1 MGCCQS
7 REQPCPVA
15 DEVHGHGRAG
25 GTRQLD
31 QYSSKSSASLENI
44 IDKANPASANVEE
57 DAELCTDVV
66 EVLDVNLRSRPLEA
80 AEICGLQHNLLLYGV
95 PAAGNEAERVMAMK
109 AMQWMTQAPAPELDI
124 LCKVAADLY
133 DAPHASI
140 TLFDGASAWVS
151 NITNGEAH
159 RNSNILAACPWI
171 FLHPHPIILP
181 VEDLLKDARFC
192 ESVWPKRGVRA
203 YLSAPMVT
211 SGGHRMGTICWVDI
225 KPRKI
230 DACMARVMNNLAELA
245 VREMERYLNITARLK
260 VEEELASSYSLRGMS
275 RALEAVT
282 EACVL
287 LVDGSVPGL
296 KLLYAGPTW
305 EDWTGCKREAVV
317 GSLLSD
323 ILDLSAANACL
334 SSHGNF
340 GLGAGNGANLDW
352 HSTAVMSTV
361 GSSTSSKGNVAN
373 DGQVVSNMPQPKAEP
388 APGDLARDG
397 AGASEQAH
405 AAGGK
410 GSATLVQDP
419 GASAAEQAYWKT
431 VGKDVMAG
439 RRFILSGVSVR
450 PALGL
455 HDLLASSASVG
466 GAAPTFDMSFR
477 PAALAPLDQDTLEL
491 CLPPWAAV
499 APLPVATA
507 AAGVVA
513 VMAAVE
519 ATSQVVKVVVAAGA
533 AAAAKTAGKVA
544 GGAHCWCRLDHRQYP
559 TSPTARF
566 PEPALNMRVYRLYA
580 VRLHRSR
587 HYPSSPSVVAA
598 NSVADSNSLMSSMS
612 GRQTPS
618 LTHLMT
624 ITPASRDNSRA
635 LPTPAAPGQQQQQP
649 PALTT
654 SSGPNIGWS
663 REGLR
668 PASLL
673 AGSSPSRLSAEVG
686 SGGSQRAAPG
696 FDSRGSSLRALSW
709 LAGHSSACSASTNNN
724 GQGVPLPSW
733 GKTQSL
739 LVSDAVAGMP

>member
-15 DEVHGHGRAG
+15 DAAKVHGHSEAV
-25 GTRQLD
+25 GTRHHD

-44 IDKANPASANVEE
+44 STKANANVEE

-95 PAAGNEAERVMAMK
+95 PAAGNEAERIVAMK

-124 LCKVAADLY
+124 LCK
-133 DAPHASI
+133 
-140 TLFDGASAWVS
+140 AWVS

-361 GSSTSSKGNVAN
+361 DSSTSSKGNAAN
-373 DGQVVSNMPQPKAEP
+373 DGQVVSNMPQPKAES

-397 AGASEQAH
+397 AGDSEQAH
-405 AAGGK
+405 ATGGK
-410 GSATLVQDP
+410 GSATSMQDP

-439 RRFILSGVSVR
+439 RRFILSG
-450 PALGL
+450 
-455 HDLLASSASVG
+455 
-466 GAAPTFDMSFR
+466 
-477 PAALAPLDQDTLEL
+477 E
-491 CLPPWAAV
+491 
-499 APLPVATA
+499 LPV
-507 AAGVVA
+507 
-513 VMAAVE
+513 
-519 ATSQVVKVVVAAGA
+519 
-533 AAAAKTAGKVA
+533 
-544 GGAHCWCRLDHRQYP
+544 
-559 TSPTARF
+559 
-566 PEPALNMRVYRLYA
+566 
-580 VRLHRSR
+580 
-587 HYPSSPSVVAA
+587 
-598 NSVADSNSLMSSMS
+598 
-612 GRQTPS
+612 
-618 LTHLMT
+618 
-624 ITPASRDNSRA
+624 
-635 LPTPAAPGQQQQQP
+635 
-649 PALTT
+649 
-654 SSGPNIGWS
+654 
-663 REGLR
+663 
-668 PASLL
+668 
-673 AGSSPSRLSAEVG
+673 
-686 SGGSQRAAPG
+686 
-696 FDSRGSSLRALSW
+696 
-709 LAGHSSACSASTNNN
+709 
-724 GQGVPLPSW
+724 
-733 GKTQSL
+733 
-739 LVSDAVAGMP
+739 